1 MNAWCIAIYRYILR
15 CWSSQGWPASSPSAR
30 WTAPPRS
37 RPAQLGSLD
46 FFRACLEL
54 SGFVRIFLDLSGF
67 VLVCLGDCPTQLSF
81 VHFAVCSCQLCFIT
95 IPYWVIWKK
104 QSRAICWVCLACNCS
119 SSQQGFNEIKASL
132 KFFLT
137 KCWLERQD
145 GKKTPHTI
153 HELASAQNFSD
164 LLADQLSSYGGAQ
177 LTIQSSPY
185 RPL

>member
-1 MNAWCIAIYRYILR
+1 MLIFTRLAGFV
-15 CWSSQGWPASSPSAR
+15 SF
-30 WTAPPRS
+30 
-37 RPAQLGSLD
+37 GSLD
-46 FFRACLEL
+46 GSSTIKTCAIETVSFFQSL
-54 SGFVRIFLDLSGF
+54 SCWICLDLSGF
-67 VLVCLGDCPTQLSF
+67 VLVCLGGCPTQSF
-81 VHFAVCSCQLCFIT
+81 VHFAVFTCQLCFIT
-95 IPYWVIWKK
+95 NPYWVIWKK